1 MRQYAL
7 GFIST
12 VLLILFTMGLTS
24 NQIIKKSG
32 KYQVDTLLLSQED
45 YVGNKR
51 YDVLLTVFDTST
63 GDIIKTYRMP
73 HSNYV
78 AKVKH

>member
-7 GFIST
+7 GFISA

-63 GDIIKTYRMP
+63 GDIIKTHRIP

>member
-7 GFIST
+7 GFISA

-32 KYQVDTLLLSQED
+32 KYQIDTLFLPQED
-45 YVGNKR
+45 SRG
-51 YDVLLTVFDTST
+51 
-63 GDIIKTYRMP
+63 
-73 HSNYV
+73 
-78 AKVKH
+78 

>member
-7 GFIST
+7 GFISA
-12 VLLILFTMGLTS
+12 VLLILLTMGLTS

-63 GDIIKTYRMP
+63 GDIIKTLRMP
-73 HSNYV
+73 HSNYI